1 MTDEQFANAAER
13 WPKDTPTTK
22 EAYWYREQFES
33 WFPQEACIDSVERW
47 IPRRDWGEFFFWNTM
62 VFIERIYTYFSLLHE
77 GCPEDPSGRAQ
88 RVHNSAY
95 DNVANV

>member
-47 IPRRDWGEFFFWNTM
+47 IPRRDWGEFFFLEHYG
-62 VFIERIYTYFSLLHE
+62 FH
-77 GCPEDPSGRAQ
+77 
-88 RVHNSAY
+88 
-95 DNVANV
+95 